1 MLKFNFVIL
10 GAYNPGMMT
19 DIVREVKDAA
29 RVREDALLN
38 RVKSLVEE
46 RQWSLNEYHLKI
58 MRDLE
63 DIKVSSNSYLFWR
76 HAEICFSKC
85 RHN

>member
-1 MLKFNFVIL
+1 MEMSSV

-19 DIVREVKDAA
+19 DVVREVKEAA
-29 RVREDALLN
+29 RVREDAMLN

-46 RQWSLNEYHLKI
+46 RQWSLNEYHLRI

-63 DIKVSSNSYLFWR
+63 DIKVRQINQQ
-76 HAEICFSKC
+76 I
-85 RHN
+85 

>member
-1 MLKFNFVIL
+1 
-10 GAYNPGMMT
+10 MMT

-29 RVREDALLN
+29 RVREDAMIN

-63 DIKVSSNSYLFWR
+63 DIKVSSIGF
-76 HAEICFSKC
+76 
-85 RHN
+85 